1 MFFRTMLRVF
11 RRYVKLAIIRAILVY
26 LPRYFV
32 PHANLIPTD
41 NIVLWLVVY
50 AKQDILMHLYLY
62 AFSVVINVMIVQ
74 KINIIAKVVCLTQKE
89 I

>member
-11 RRYVKLAIIRAILVY
+11 RRFVKLAIIRAKLVY
-26 LPRYFV
+26 LPRNFV
-32 PHANLIPTD
+32 LHVNLIQTD

-50 AKQDILMHLYLY
+50 AKQDILMQVYL
-62 AFSVVINVMIVQ
+62 FVSSVVINAMIVQ
-74 KINIIAKVVCLTQKE
+74 EINIIAKVVCLTQKE